1 MVFSSVGF
9 LFRFLPIFIII
20 YLAFPKYRN
29 LILLAGSLIF
39 YGVGEPYFVLLLLL
53 SVLIN
58 YGLSRYMFWE
68 PRSPQ
73 SNRKLKSARR
83 RKRALVFAAV
93 FDLGILFVFKYW
105 DFAVSNINGI
115 VGQGILPLLSLA
127 LPLGISF
134 YTFQMLSYQVD
145 CYRGTIKD
153 KAGFLPFAT
162 YVCMFPQLIA
172 GPIVRYGEV
181 AKRMKD
187 WK

>member
-1 MVFSSVGF
+1 M
-9 LFRFLPIFIII
+9 II

-134 YTFQMLSYQVD
+134 YTFQML
-145 CYRGTIKD
+145 
-153 KAGFLPFAT
+153 
-162 YVCMFPQLIA
+162 
-172 GPIVRYGEV
+172 
-181 AKRMKD
+181 
-187 WK
+187 